1 MSIHEMNINKETNN
15 ININKQIIFV
25 TSLNFDF
32 IGGTSLLYCT
42 SLSCSK
48 MYYQQWKADRPTY
61 PLHKVQGTQVEILK
75 WLKCIELTKSSN
87 ISERFKTFHDIEY
100 YTYIY

>member
-1 MSIHEMNINKETNN
+1 MSIHEMNTNKETNN

-32 IGGTSLLYCT
+32 MGGTSLLYCT

-48 MYYQQWKADRPTY
+48 MYYQQWKTDRPTY
-61 PLHKVQGTQVEILK
+61 P
-75 WLKCIELTKSSN
+75 
-87 ISERFKTFHDIEY
+87 
-100 YTYIY
+100 

>member
-25 TSLNFDF
+25 MSLDFDF
-32 IGGTSLLYCT
+32 MGGTSLLYCT

-61 PLHKVQGTQVEILK
+61 PLHKIQGTQVEILI
-75 WLKCIELTKSSN
+75 WLKYIKLTKSSK
-87 ISERFKTFHDIEY
+87 ISERFKKFHDIEY